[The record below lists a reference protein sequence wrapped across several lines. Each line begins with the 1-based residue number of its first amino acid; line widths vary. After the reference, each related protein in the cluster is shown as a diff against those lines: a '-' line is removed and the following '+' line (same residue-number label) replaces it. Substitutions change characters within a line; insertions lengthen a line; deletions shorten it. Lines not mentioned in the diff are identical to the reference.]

1 NRQPLTI
8 ICVQPDAIKK
18 KYGLSPVGPEVINI
32 VIHDKSFWPA
42 MDQLVKTTKPLVNT
56 IGNCESCEASLA
68 SCMLELIRCAKT
80 LSQLTLDGNDNTGFW
95 LHAKQVFNRRFHA
108 MNTDHHTLTLFLH
121 PMCQKL
127 AISQA
132 VNGCNFEFMVKTALS
147 IAKQWRWVEVEAKSL
162 VYNLKEYQKCTGVF
176 TGGQANA
183 LDWWECLPITATQC
197 PLKAMAIILHSVVP
211 HAADVERYFSGLGG
225 TQSAKWCNL
234 TVETFE
240 ALSKLHSSY
249 THHLYKM
256 DRAAGKSTHHKH
268 THMHTRP
275 NIGIDTDL
283 TDELA
288 RTFTWVPP
296 LVSESGESED
306 VLAGPGAITDKE
318 LAEAFDV
325 IDREKVDSG
334 MLSVGEVRSVLDPDI
349 ELDGSEVLEG
359 RVYDWNELEVVNR
372 GTIPTGFVE
381 DISVLDKAVGG
392 QWDVKTLLLSEGVT
406 LSL

>member
-1 NRQPLTI
+1 
-8 ICVQPDAIKK
+8 
-18 KYGLSPVGPEVINI
+18 
-32 VIHDKSFWPA
+32 
-42 MDQLVKTTKPLVNT
+42 M
-56 IGNCESCEASLA
+56 
-68 SCMLELIRCAKT
+68 
-80 LSQLTLDGNDNTGFW
+80 SQLTLDGNDNTGFW

-121 PMCQKL
+121 PMCRKL

-132 VNGCNFEFMVKTALS
+132 ANGRNFEFMVKTALS
-147 IAKQWRWVEVEAKSL
+147 IAKQWRWGEVEAKSL

-176 TGGQANA
+176 AGGQANA

-211 HAADVERYFSGLGG
+211 HAADVERYFSGLGS
-225 TQSAKWCNL
+225 T
-234 TVETFE
+234 
-240 ALSKLHSSY
+240 HY

-256 DRAAGKSTHHKH
+256 DRAAGKSTHRKH
-268 THMHTRP
+268 AHMHTRP

-283 TDELA
+283 ADELA

-296 LVSESGESED
+296 LVSKSDESEDSD
-306 VLAGPGAITDKE
+306 VLAGPEAITDEE

-325 IDREKVDSG
+325 IDHEKVDSG
-334 MLSVGEVRSVLDPDI
+334 MLSAGEVRSMLDPDI

-359 RVYDWNELEVVNR
+359 RVYDRNELEVVNR
-372 GTIPTGFVE
+372 GTILTGFVE

-392 QWDVKTLLLSEGVT
+392 QWDVKTLLSSEGVT
-406 LSL
+406 SSL